1 MNAALQLLITT
12 AVTISFLHTVTGPDH
27 YVPFIALS
35 RVRGWSIPKTVG
47 WTLLCGIAHVG
58 SSVLLG
64 LLGIGLG
71 WSLSKIS
78 GMEDLRGGL
87 AGWALLTFGLLY
99 TIWGLKR
106 AWSNKVH
113 KHFDVYDNGDI
124 YVYEHKHGEIV
135 YPQERMKVT
144 PWIMLIIFGL
154 GPCEPL
160 IPLLTYPAAQHSTYG
175 MCMLVG
181 SFTLFTLL
189 TMVGMVL
196 LGYYGF
202 SLLKISYLERYVHA
216 LGGVTI
222 LICGVGMVCLGW

>member
-1 MNAALQLLITT
+1 MNTELQVLLLT
-12 AVTISFLHTVTGPDH
+12 AVTISCLHTLTGPDH
-27 YVPFIALS
+27 YIPFIALS
-35 RVRGWSIPKTVG
+35 RVRGWTVGKTVV
-47 WTLLCGIAHVG
+47 WTLFCGIAHVG

-78 GMEDLRGGL
+78 GLENLRGGL
-87 AGWALLTFGLLY
+87 AGWALLTFGILY
-99 TIWGLKR
+99 TVWGLKR

-135 YPQERMKVT
+135 YPQDRTKVT
-144 PWIMLIIFGL
+144 PWIMLLIFGL

-175 MCMLVG
+175 MVMLVV

-189 TMVGMVL
+189 TMTAMVL

-202 SLLKISYLERYVHA
+202 SVLKTSNLERYMHA
-216 LGGVTI
+216 LGGFTI
-222 LICGVGMVCLGW
+222 LVCGIGMVYLGW

>member
-1 MNAALQLLITT
+1 MDTELQVLILT
-12 AVTISFLHTVTGPDH
+12 AITISCLHTVTGPDH
-27 YVPFIALS
+27 YIPFIALS
-35 RVRGWSIPKTVG
+35 RVRGWKIGKTMA

-71 WSLSKIS
+71 WSLSRIS
-78 GMEDLRGGL
+78 GVEDLRGGL

-113 KHFDVYDNGDI
+113 KHFDVYDNGEI

-144 PWIMLIIFGL
+144 PWVMLIIFGL

-175 MCMLVG
+175 MALLIV

-189 TMVGMVL
+189 TMTGMVL

-202 SLLKISYLERYVHA
+202 SVLKTSRLERYVHA
-216 LGGVTI
+216 LGGLTI
-222 LICGVGMVCLGW
+222 LICGIGMVYLGW

>member
-1 MNAALQLLITT
+1 MHTELQVLILT
-12 AVTISFLHTVTGPDH
+12 AITISCLHTVTGPDH
-27 YVPFIALS
+27 YLPFIALS
-35 RVRGWSIPKTVG
+35 RVRGWRVGKTVA

-71 WSLSKIS
+71 WSLSGIS
-78 GMEDLRGGL
+78 GLEELRGGL

-106 AWSNKVH
+106 AWSNKIH

-124 YVYEHKHGEIV
+124 YVYEHKHGQIV

-144 PWIMLIIFGL
+144 PWVMLIIFGL

-160 IPLLTYPAAQHSTYG
+160 IPLLTYPAAQHSIYG
-175 MCMLVG
+175 MTLLIV

-189 TMVGMVL
+189 TMTGMVL

-202 SLLKISYLERYVHA
+202 SVLKTSRLERYVHA
-216 LGGVTI
+216 LGGLTI
-222 LICGVGMVCLGW
+222 LICGIGMVYLGW

>member
-1 MNAALQLLITT
+1 MDTELQVLLLT
-12 AVTISFLHTVTGPDH
+12 AVTISCLHTLTGPDH

-35 RVRGWSIPKTVG
+35 RVRGWTAGKTVV

-71 WSLSKIS
+71 WSLSKIN
-78 GMEDLRGGL
+78 GLENLRGGL
-87 AGWALLTFGLLY
+87 AGWALLSFGLLY

-106 AWSNKVH
+106 AWNNKVH

-135 YPQERMKVT
+135 YPQDRTKVT
-144 PWIMLIIFGL
+144 PWIMLLIFGL

-160 IPLLTYPAAQHSTYG
+160 IPLLTYPAAQHSAYG
-175 MCMLVG
+175 MLMLIMF
-181 SFTLFTLL
+181 FTLFTLL
-189 TMVGMVL
+189 TMAAMVL

-202 SLLKISYLERYVHA
+202 SVLKTSGLERYAHA
-216 LGGVTI
+216 LGGFTI
-222 LICGVGMVCLGW
+222 LICGIGMVYLCW

>member
-35 RVRGWSIPKTVG
+35 RVRGWSISKTVG
-47 WTLLCGIAHVG
+47 WTLLCGAAHVG

-78 GMEDLRGGL
+78 GVEGVRGGL

-113 KHFDVYDNGDI
+113 KHFDVYDNGEI

-160 IPLLTYPAAQHSTYG
+160 IPLLTYPAAQHSAYG
-175 MCMLVG
+175 MCMLIG

-202 SLLKISYLERYVHA
+202 SLLRISYLERYVHA

>member
-35 RVRGWSIPKTVG
+35 RVRGWSISKTVG
-47 WTLLCGIAHVG
+47 WTLLCGAAHVG

-78 GMEDLRGGL
+78 GVEGVRGGL

-113 KHFDVYDNGDI
+113 KHFDVYDNGEI

-175 MCMLVG
+175 MCMLIG

-202 SLLKISYLERYVHA
+202 SLLRISYLERYVHA

>member
-1 MNAALQLLITT
+1 MNAELQVLILT
-12 AVTISFLHTVTGPDH
+12 AITISCLHTVTGPDH
-27 YVPFIALS
+27 YIPFIALS
-35 RVRGWSIPKTVG
+35 RVRGWSVGRTVS

-71 WSLSKIS
+71 WSLSRIS

-87 AGWALLTFGLLY
+87 AGWCLLTFGLLY

-175 MCMLVG
+175 MTMLVV

-189 TMVGMVL
+189 TMTGMVL

-202 SLLKISYLERYVHA
+202 SVLKTSRLERYVHA

-222 LICGVGMVCLGW
+222 LICGIGMVYLGW

>member
-1 MNAALQLLITT
+1 MNTELQVLLLT
-12 AVTISFLHTVTGPDH
+12 AVTVSCLHTVTGPDH
-27 YVPFIALS
+27 YIPFIALS
-35 RVRGWSIPKTVG
+35 RVRGWKVGKTVA
-47 WTLLCGIAHVG
+47 WTLLCGVAHVG

-78 GMEDLRGGL
+78 GLEDVRGGL

-113 KHFDVYDNGDI
+113 KHFDVYDDGEI
-124 YVYEHKHGEIV
+124 YVYEHKHGQIV
-135 YPQERMKVT
+135 YPQERTKVT

-154 GPCEPL
+154 GPCEPM
-160 IPLLTYPAAQHSTYG
+160 IPLLTYPSVQHSTYG
-175 MCMLVG
+175 MIMLIVC
-181 SFTLFTLL
+181 FTLFTLL
-189 TMVGMVL
+189 TMTGMVL

-202 SLLKISYLERYVHA
+202 SMLKTSWLERYVHA
-216 LGGVTI
+216 LGGLTI
-222 LICGVGMVCLGW
+222 LVCGIGMVYLGW